1 MPFNTLSINPKRH
14 ASLLNISRRD
24 VLLSVIYYYF
34 EGLFMSKNI
43 TMTTMAVENFQSANK
58 HDLADKTLIIFDWD
72 GTLMD
77 SIGLIVE
84 AMHIAGEAHGFTT
97 TDKAVKDIIGL
108 SLMKGIELLYPQ
120 ASTEQKLLIQ
130 QSYSDYYIANSQRTP
145 FFAPI
150 KSMLET
156 LQQQNRQLAVATGKK
171 RKGLDRVLDASD
183 SHHYFVMTRCADEA
197 GSKPDPQM
205 LTDILQHTEQKIS
218 DAVFIGDSIY
228 DIQMANS
235 LGMTSIAVN
244 YGTASSDELAAQQ
257 PTYQVDTPQALAEL
271 LCA

>member
-1 MPFNTLSINPKRH
+1 
-14 ASLLNISRRD
+14 
-24 VLLSVIYYYF
+24 
-34 EGLFMSKNI
+34 MSQTVTRTK
-43 TMTTMAVENFQSANK
+43 TTIAVESSQSANP
-58 HDLADKTLIIFDWD
+58 HYLANKTLIIFDWD

-84 AMHIAGEAHGFTT
+84 AMNVAGEAHGFTT

-108 SLMKGIELLYPQ
+108 SLMNGIDILYPQ
-120 ASTEQKLLIQ
+120 ATDAQKLAIQ
-130 QSYSDYYIANSQRTP
+130 QSYADYYIANSQRTP

-150 KSMLET
+150 ENMLET
-156 LQQQNRQLAVATGKK
+156 LQQKNRQLAVATGKK

-205 LTDILQHTEQKIS
+205 LTDILQYTKQQIS

-257 PTYQVDTPQALAEL
+257 PIYQVDTPQALAEL

>member
-1 MPFNTLSINPKRH
+1 
-14 ASLLNISRRD
+14 
-24 VLLSVIYYYF
+24 
-34 EGLFMSKNI
+34 MSQLA
-43 TMTTMAVENFQSANK
+43 TTKVPAKTCQLADQ
-58 HDLADKTLIIFDWD
+58 HHLADKTLIIFDWD

-84 AMHIAGEAHGFTT
+84 SMHIAGKAHGFTT

-120 ASTEQKLLIQ
+120 ASAEQKLLIQ
-130 QSYSDYYIANSQRTP
+130 QSYADYYIANSQRTP

-150 KSMLET
+150 ENMLQT
-156 LQQQNRQLAVATGKK
+156 LQQQNRRLAVATGKK

-205 LTDILQHTEQKIS
+205 LTDILQCTEQQVS

>member
-1 MPFNTLSINPKRH
+1 
-14 ASLLNISRRD
+14 
-24 VLLSVIYYYF
+24 
-34 EGLFMSKNI
+34 MSQ
-43 TMTTMAVENFQSANK
+43 TVTRTVATTIPAK
-58 HDLADKTLIIFDWD
+58 HCQLADQHHLADKTLIIFDWD

-84 AMHIAGEAHGFTT
+84 SMHVAGEAHGFTT
-97 TDKAVKDIIGL
+97 TDKAVRDIIGL
-108 SLMKGIELLYPQ
+108 SLMKGIDILYPQ
-120 ASTEQKLLIQ
+120 ATDVQKQVIQ
-130 QSYSDYYIANSQRTP
+130 QSYADYYIANSHRTP

-150 KSMLET
+150 ENMLKT
-156 LQQQNRQLAVATGKK
+156 LQQQDRKLAVATGKK
-171 RKGLDRVLDASD
+171 RKGLDRVLNASD
-183 SHHYFVMTRCADEA
+183 SHHYFVMTRCADES

-205 LTDILQHTEQKIS
+205 LTDILQSTEQKIS

-244 YGTASSDELAAQQ
+244 YGTASSSELTAQQ
-257 PTYQVDTPQALAEL
+257 PTYQVNTPQALAEL